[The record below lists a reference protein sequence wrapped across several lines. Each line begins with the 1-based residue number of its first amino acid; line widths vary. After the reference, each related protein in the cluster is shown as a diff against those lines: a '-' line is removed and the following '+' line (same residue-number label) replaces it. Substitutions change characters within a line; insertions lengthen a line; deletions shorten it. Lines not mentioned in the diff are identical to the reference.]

1 MTSYKMGISQS
12 TAREISQVKG
22 ALTYEEWKTAIFI
35 LEHTKEMRQLIG
47 HQPFVGNVDF
57 ANLKNLKTAYK
68 LLGSDDNM
76 QAIYFLPVWIYSR
89 QACRTFPPKGK
100 NQTHRQ
106 VSQRER

>member
-1 MTSYKMGISQS
+1 MGVSQS

-22 ALTYEEWKTAIFI
+22 ALTYEEWKNAVFI

-68 LLGSDDNM
+68 LLGSDDNV
-76 QAIYFLPVWIYSR
+76 QAIYFYLYGYIQGKRAERSR
-89 QACRTFPPKGK
+89 
-100 NQTHRQ
+100 
-106 VSQRER
+106 RERKTKHTDK